1 MPRALMRADTIS
13 ADPEEDFDVLD
24 FPDHDVDSPLPTPDP
39 TSIHVP
45 TEVRRKKQED
55 TSPFRVP
62 FSSIHK
68 EPVPFN
74 HPKRAGF
81 IPGEPIDVK
90 IIDVERSYRRKPLN
104 PNLYTINLQH
114 GEHNWTIK
122 RRYKHFI
129 QLHEA
134 ILLFKASLH
143 VPVPTARQ
151 REKRKSVKGQP
162 RKLPKLPKTPDA
174 LITGARL
181 NRRME
186 QLEIYLQR
194 LVNIRTFRNLEPTL
208 KFLEVSH
215 LSFVKNLGSKGK
227 EGVIK
232 KYPGGHKTFHGCCNP
247 CGFSFAMLGSRNKRW
262 FLVKDSF
269 IAYVRPE
276 DGRVADVLLFD
287 QEFSVKSGREE
298 TGLRNGLVLSNF
310 SRRLLVECWTARKLE
325 EWKRGIELTVK
336 RYGRDFTRWN
346 RFNSF
351 APVRTDTQAQW
362 FVDAASYMAA
372 VAEGLEAAKEE
383 IFIADWWFS
392 PEIYL
397 IRPVAAEGEKWRL
410 DQVLKRK
417 AEEGVNVFVLMYKEV
432 ELALGL
438 NSLYSK
444 TTLLNLHPNVK
455 VLRHP
460 DHMPGGIFLWAHHEK
475 VVVVDQ
481 SIAFLGGIDLCYGR
495 WDDYLHRLDDLG
507 SARLEQQSKNTSLSQ
522 KQTDSGEQNGSL
534 ATQTPENQTRKP
546 HISFIDSEEGPEN
559 PQINLITPNGGTG
572 DLQMDRSAENV
583 GFCNEDDVKVKL
595 LTESPENNN
604 DRSLNNEEVN
614 GNETV
619 NENTQ
624 ENDKADGTT
633 QEDES
638 TREADNTPSP
648 PAGQNARNVENAST
662 KRKKHVGIL
671 KLPSVDQ
678 PSPQES
684 LPVRLQHTNS
694 YSAGMNK
701 LPGMEGEAKLWVGKD
716 YVNFIAKDFVE
727 LEKPF
732 SDFIDRTTVPR
743 MPWHDIGAM
752 VYGKAARD
760 VGRHFI
766 QRWNAAKVEKAKT
779 NPTYPMLLPR
789 SYEEFYMPRVVH
801 NTTRCDA
808 QILRSSSKWSAG
820 ISVTEKSIY
829 EAYLWSIQQAQ
840 HYIYIENQF
849 FISCLQDNP
858 YVHNEIVKALF
869 DKIVECEKKGKNFR
883 VYVVLPLLP
892 GFPGEIGT
900 ATGLAIQAVFHWN
913 FTTMCKGENSLLS
926 RLSKEVRD
934 PYSYVSFCG
943 LRTHTELNGTPV
955 SEMIYV
961 HSKMMIVDDRISI
974 IGSANINDRSMI
986 GEKDSEMAV
995 IVIDTQTKPSR
1006 MDGEEYQAGVF
1017 SSELRKRCFREHL
1030 GLMDGDQGIDLDD
1043 IVSAE
1048 FFKDVWV
1055 KRAAV
1060 NTKIYDDV
1068 FHCIPTDRATTFQS
1082 LNRYKQTDGL
1092 VVTDTAEARRELKRV
1107 QGNLVLQPLMFL
1119 NQEELSPALLSKEG
1133 MAPTELWT

>member
-24 FPDHDVDSPLPTPDP
+24 IPDYGDSPLPTPDP
-39 TSIHVP
+39 ASN
-45 TEVRRKKQED
+45 
-55 TSPFRVP
+55 TSPFKVP

-68 EPVPFN
+68 DPVPFN

-114 GEHNWTIK
+114 GEHTWTVK
-122 RRYKHFI
+122 RRYKHFR

-151 REKRKSVKGQP
+151 REKRRSVKGQP

-227 EGVIK
+227 EGVIQ
-232 KYPGGHKTFHGCCNP
+232 KYPGGHHTFHGCCNP

-262 FLVKDSF
+262 FLVKDTF
-269 IAYVRPE
+269 VAYVRPE

-336 RYGRDFTRWN
+336 RHGRDFTRWN

-362 FVDAASYMAA
+362 FVDGASYMAA

-383 IFIADWWFS
+383 IFISDWWLS

-397 IRPVAAEGEKWRL
+397 VRPVSAEGEKRRL

-417 AEEGVNVFVLMYKEV
+417 AEEGVKVFVLLYKEV
-432 ELALGL
+432 EMAIGL
-438 NSLYSK
+438 NSFYSK

-460 DHMPGGIFLWAHHEK
+460 DHLPGGIFLWAHHEK

-495 WDDYLHRLDDLG
+495 WDDYLHRLADLG
-507 SARLEQQSKNTSLSQ
+507 SARLE
-522 KQTDSGEQNGSL
+522 KQTDSGERNGSL
-534 ATQTPENQTRKP
+534 VTQTTDNQTRKP
-546 HISFIDSEEGPEN
+546 HISFLDDDEVPEN
-559 PQINLITPNGGTG
+559 PQINLLTPNGGTG
-572 DLQMDRSAENV
+572 DLRVDSSAENV
-583 GFCNEDDVKVKL
+583 TFCDDVNVEIR
-595 LTESPENNN
+595 TQSPENNN
-604 DRSLNNEEVN
+604 DKSLNNDEVD
-614 GNETV
+614 GKTPES
-619 NENTQ
+619 ENSQ
-624 ENDKADGTT
+624 EHDELNRTT
-633 QEDES
+633 PKDES
-638 TREADNTPSP
+638 TREKENTQSPTAD
-648 PAGQNARNVENAST
+648 QNAMNAENTDQST

-671 KLPSVDQ
+671 KLPSIDQ
-678 PSPQES
+678 PTTQES

-760 VGRHFI
+760 VARHFI

-779 NPTYPMLLPR
+779 NPTCPMLLPR
-789 SYEEFYMPRVVH
+789 SYEEFYTPRVVH
-801 NTTRCDA
+801 NTTRCDV

-858 YVHNEIVKALF
+858 YVHNQIVKALF

-913 FTTMCKGENSLLS
+913 LTTMCKGENSLLS

-955 SEMIYV
+955 SEMVYV

-995 IVIDTQTKPSR
+995 IVIDTETKLSR
-1006 MDGEEYQAGVF
+1006 LDGEEYQAGAF

-1030 GLMDGDQGIDLDD
+1030 GLMDGDQGVDLDD

-1048 FFKDVWV
+1048 FFKEVWI
-1055 KRAAV
+1055 KTAAI

-1068 FHCIPTDRATTFQS
+1068 FHCIPTDRTTTFQS

-1092 VVTDTAEARRELKRV
+1092 VVTDMSEARRELKRI

-1119 NQEELSPALLSKEG
+1119 SQEELSPALLSKEG

>member
-39 TSIHVP
+39 TSN
-45 TEVRRKKQED
+45 

-546 HISFIDSEEGPEN
+546 HISFVDSEEGPEN

-604 DRSLNNEEVN
+604 DRSLNNEEVD
-614 GNETV
+614 GDVTV

-624 ENDKADGTT
+624 ENDEAGGTT

-648 PAGQNARNVENAST
+648 PADQNARNVENAST

-801 NTTRCDA
+801 NTTRCDV

-840 HYIYIENQF
+840 YYIYIENQF

>member
-1 MPRALMRADTIS
+1 
-13 ADPEEDFDVLD
+13 
-24 FPDHDVDSPLPTPDP
+24 
-39 TSIHVP
+39 
-45 TEVRRKKQED
+45 
-55 TSPFRVP
+55 
-62 FSSIHK
+62 
-68 EPVPFN
+68 
-74 HPKRAGF
+74 
-81 IPGEPIDVK
+81 
-90 IIDVERSYRRKPLN
+90 
-104 PNLYTINLQH
+104 YTINLQH

-143 VPVPTARQ
+143 VPVPTARYCK
-151 REKRKSVKGQP
+151 KRKSVKGQP

-247 CGFSFAMLGSRNKRW
+247 CGFSFAMLGIRKKWSIFGCFKFAIPLYTIR
-262 FLVKDSF
+262 
-269 IAYVRPE
+269 
-276 DGRVADVLLFD
+276 
-287 QEFSVKSGREE
+287 KSS
-298 TGLRNGLVLSNF
+298 GLVQFILELSLQKLPVHVERLALITKVGIRHGDDMF
-310 SRRLLVECWTARKLE
+310 FRRLLVECWTARKLE

-507 SARLEQQSKNTSLSQ
+507 SARLESKNTSLSQ

-614 GNETV
+614 GNET
-619 NENTQ
+619 
-624 ENDKADGTT
+624 
-633 QEDES
+633 
-638 TREADNTPSP
+638 
-648 PAGQNARNVENAST
+648 
-662 KRKKHVGIL
+662 
-671 KLPSVDQ
+671 
-678 PSPQES
+678 
-684 LPVRLQHTNS
+684 
-694 YSAGMNK
+694 